1 MGRRPAPMDVDFT
14 AALNDSLVWAIE
26 DDGRLDA
33 VLVLEHHADHVLVDT
48 IAVDPAARGRGHGA
62 RLLDRAESD
71 ARELGLS
78 EVRLYTN
85 EAMSENLTY
94 YPRRGYQET
103 GRRTEDGYHRVYF
116 RKKISPAPFKI

>member
-1 MGRRPAPMDVDFT
+1 M
-14 AALNDSLVWAIE
+14 
-26 DDGRLDA
+26 
-33 VLVLEHHADHVLVDT
+33 LE
-48 IAVDPAARGRGHGA
+48 
-62 RLLDRAESD
+62 RAESD
-71 ARELGLS
+71 ARELGLT

-103 GRRTEDGYHRVYF
+103 GRRTEDGYRRVYF